1 VSNFFIAFRVLP
13 PERRAAIE
21 AVYAFCRAADDAV
34 DDACDREA
42 GQLALASVR
51 SGLDEAFRGGG
62 VPALA
67 EAIRRFDLP
76 RRPFDDLLE
85 GCAWDLDG
93 RRYPDRDALR
103 AYAYRVAST
112 VGLLCVRIF
121 GATGPG
127 RDRYA
132 EELGVALQWTN
143 ILRDVR
149 SDLARGRLYLPA
161 SSMLAHGVSEADLRA
176 PAPGA
181 RARVAALVRD
191 EAAYAR
197 TRFAIARAELDPED
211 RTRVLSGSIMAAVY
225 EALLARI
232 ERAGD
237 RVLDHDLRLSAARR
251 LWIAGRTL
259 LRERLA

>member
-1 VSNFFIAFRVLP
+1 MSNFFIAFRVLP

-34 DDACDREA
+34 DDARDRQEGA
-42 GQLALASVR
+42 RALGAVR

-62 VPALA
+62 VAALA

-85 GCAWDLDG
+85 GCAWDLEG
-93 RRYPDRDALR
+93 RRYEDREGLR

-127 RDRYA
+127 RERYA
-132 EELGVALQWTN
+132 EELGIALQWTN
-143 ILRDVR
+143 VLRDVR
-149 SDLARGRLYLPA
+149 PDLARGRLYLPA
-161 SSMLAHGVSEADLRA
+161 SSMREHGVSEADLRA
-176 PAPGA
+176 PDPGA
-181 RARVAALVRD
+181 RTRIAALVRG

-197 TRFAIARAELDPED
+197 SRFAAARAALDPED
-211 RTRVLSGSIMAAVY
+211 RPRVLAGSIMAAVY
-225 EALLARI
+225 EGLLSRV

-237 RVLDHDLRLSAARR
+237 RVLDTELRLSAPHR
-251 LWIAGRTL
+251 LWIAGLTL
-259 LRERLA
+259 LRERRA

>member
-1 VSNFFIAFRVLP
+1 MSSFFIAFRVLA

-34 DDACDREA
+34 DDARDRDEGA
-42 GQLALASVR
+42 RALASVR
-51 SGLDEAFRGGG
+51 ARLDEAFRGGG
-62 VPALA
+62 APALA
-67 EAIRRFDLP
+67 EAIRRFELP

-85 GCAWDLDG
+85 GCTWDLEG
-93 RRYPDRDALR
+93 RRYPDREALR

-127 RDRYA
+127 RERYA
-132 EELGVALQWTN
+132 EELGIALQWTN
-143 ILRDVR
+143 VLRDVR
-149 SDLARGRLYLPA
+149 PDLARGRLYLPA
-161 SSMLAHGVSEADLRA
+161 SSLRSHGVTEEDLRSRE
-176 PAPGA
+176 PYA
-181 RARVAALVRD
+181 RERIAALVLG

-197 TRFAIARAELDPED
+197 SRFAAARAALDPED
-211 RTRVLSGSIMAAVY
+211 RPRVLSGSIMAAVY
-225 EALLARI
+225 EALLSRI

-237 RVLDHDLRLSAARR
+237 RVLDAELRLSAARR

-259 LRERLA
+259 LRERLG